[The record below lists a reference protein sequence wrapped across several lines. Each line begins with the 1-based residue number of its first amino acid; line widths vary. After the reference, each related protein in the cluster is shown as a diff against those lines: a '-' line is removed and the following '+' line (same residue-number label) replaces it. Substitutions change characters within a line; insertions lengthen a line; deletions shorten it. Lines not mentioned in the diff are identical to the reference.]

1 MKNKTEDHVG
11 HNVFAFQFMSFCSIY
26 FLNIFMYRK
35 NYFLENLL
43 PLYVFILDLLSLYI
57 ISIE

>member
-1 MKNKTEDHVG
+1 
-11 HNVFAFQFMSFCSIY
+11 
-26 FLNIFMYRK
+26 MYRK

-43 PLYVFILDLLSLYI
+43 PFYVFILDLLSLYI